1 MIELHQETL
10 RDIYKV
16 LDLEILGEVG
26 FTNIMT
32 AFETKAHYSND
43 GFLTES
49 GFTSLMNI
57 KENCAKILMWES
69 LE

>member
-1 MIELHQETL
+1 MIELHRETL

-16 LDLEILGEVG
+16 LDLEILGEIG

-43 GFLTES
+43 GFLTEP
-49 GFTSLMNI
+49 GFTSLMQV

-69 LE
+69 HI